1 MPRKLKVYE
10 TSLGFYDLAVAA
22 PSMAAALRAWGASE
36 NIFQQGFAKESENK
50 DVIAAAM
57 AKPGVVLRRPVGSK
71 KPFQEEADLPTA
83 EQLAEH
89 SPRQEIPRKKPEPP
103 GPKKP
108 VEQARRKTAKL
119 DEKARRKAE
128 AAKADEKAQ
137 RKGEEA
143 FQKEERRRERE
154 RQRQEAHEAKAR
166 ARRIAAMEQAK
177 AVLEKAR
184 RAHDAKMEAIEKE
197 RASVERRAEIEEAR
211 WRKEQRPLEAAVQK
225 ARG

>member
-36 NIFQQGFAKESENK
+36 NIFQQGFAKESDNK

-89 SPRQEIPRKKPEPP
+89 SPRQETPRKKPEPP
-103 GPKKP
+103 KPKKGEP
-108 VEQARRKTAKL
+108 PPPPLKRRTWL
-119 DEKARRKAE
+119 PCCRVTTSC
-128 AAKADEKAQ
+128 
-137 RKGEEA
+137 G
-143 FQKEERRRERE
+143 
-154 RQRQEAHEAKAR
+154 RQR
-166 ARRIAAMEQAK
+166 
-177 AVLEKAR
+177 
-184 RAHDAKMEAIEKE
+184 
-197 RASVERRAEIEEAR
+197 
-211 WRKEQRPLEAAVQK
+211 
-225 ARG
+225 